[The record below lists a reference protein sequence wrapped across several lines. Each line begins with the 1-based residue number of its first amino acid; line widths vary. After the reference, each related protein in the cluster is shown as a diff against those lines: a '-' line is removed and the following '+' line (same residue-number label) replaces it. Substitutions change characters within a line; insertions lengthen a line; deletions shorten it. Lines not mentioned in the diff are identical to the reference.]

1 MVSSLRMVVATV
13 SIIVLGQPLI
23 YARSG
28 QNKIQEDKLIARI
41 DREQNPGKKARL
53 QLHLAK
59 IKLSEAH
66 EAYRARNFAEGNALL
81 QQYLAQVRETWA
93 TLQGADG
100 GPRKHLGAYKD
111 FEISLREEDRL
122 LDDLSHQVP
131 YPESES
137 IEAVAKESRTVHNQ
151 VLEAIFPPDVSRKE
165 RSKR

>member
-1 MVSSLRMVVATV
+1 MASCLRMVVAAV
-13 SIIVLGQPLI
+13 GILVLGQPLI
-23 YARSG
+23 YAASG
-28 QNKIQEDKLIARI
+28 QNKNQEEKLSARI
-41 DREQNPGKKARL
+41 SREQNPGKKARL

-66 EAYRARNFAEGNALL
+66 EAYRAGNFAEGKALL
-81 QQYLAQVRETWA
+81 QQYVDQVRQTWA

-100 GPRKHLGAYKD
+100 GPRRHLGAYKD

-131 YPESES
+131 YPEDES
-137 IEAVAKESRTVHNQ
+137 IEAAAKESRTIHNQ
-151 VLEAIFPPDVSRKE
+151 VLEAIFPDVSRKE